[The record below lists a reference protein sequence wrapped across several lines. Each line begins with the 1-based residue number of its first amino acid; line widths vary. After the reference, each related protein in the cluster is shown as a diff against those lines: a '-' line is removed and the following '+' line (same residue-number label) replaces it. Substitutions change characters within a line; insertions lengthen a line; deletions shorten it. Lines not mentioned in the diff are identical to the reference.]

1 MRQNVV
7 ISLACVLTAIPFLP
21 GCGGGEKYADVEKAS
36 NQWVSAMEEYTA
48 ALDKAGSAQDVAKA
62 TNQFADKME
71 KLAPTMQKLTE
82 KYPELKNDQNLPEP
96 LKKVQSKMEEAGTKM
111 MGSMMKIAPYMN
123 DPEVQKAQQ
132 RMESLKM
139 D

>member
-7 ISLACVLTAIPFLP
+7 ISLVCVLTAIPFLP
-21 GCGGGEKYADVEKAS
+21 GCGGKKYADVEQAS
-36 NQWVSAMEEYTA
+36 NQWAGIIEEYAA

-71 KLAPTMQKLTE
+71 KLAPAMQKLTE
-82 KYPELKNDQNLPEP
+82 KYPELKNDQNTPEP
-96 LKKVQSKMEEAGTKM
+96 LKKIQTRMEEAGKKM

-123 DPEVQKAQQ
+123 DPEVQKAQT
-132 RMESLKM
+132 RLESLRM

>member
-1 MRQNVV
+1 MKQNVV
-7 ISLACVLTAIPFLP
+7 ISLACVLTAISFLP
-21 GCGGGEKYADVEKAS
+21 GCGGGKYADVEQAS
-36 NQWVSAMEEYTA
+36 NQFVSAIEGYTA
-48 ALDKAGSAQDVAKA
+48 ALDKASNAQDVAKA

-71 KLAPTMQKLTE
+71 KLAPTMQKLE
-82 KYPELKNDQNLPEP
+82 AKYPELKKSQNVPEP
-96 LKKVQSKMEEAGTKM
+96 LQKVKSRMEEAGQKM

-132 RMESLKM
+132 RLDAIKM